1 MLLNKCLKALPIPD
15 LMPTPLLIVGDG
27 STVASFLF
35 ALEPQ
40 VERIATDVEHLA
52 HISFALTANDAQ
64 QALCGAYHY
73 CKGRTLTFLVGLY
86 LSTIRPNAD

>member
-1 MLLNKCLKALPIPD
+1 
-15 LMPTPLLIVGDG
+15 MPTPWRVVGDS

-64 QALCGAYHY
+64 PSLCGACHY
-73 CKGRTLTFLVGLY
+73 CKGRALAFLVGLY
-86 LSTIRPNAD
+86 LSIIRPNAD